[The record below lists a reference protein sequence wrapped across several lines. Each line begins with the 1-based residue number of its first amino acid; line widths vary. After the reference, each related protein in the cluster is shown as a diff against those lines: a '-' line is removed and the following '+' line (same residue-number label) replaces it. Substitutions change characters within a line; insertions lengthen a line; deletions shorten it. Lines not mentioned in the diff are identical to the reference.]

1 MKMRKLVFLLAFVPV
16 LVWAQAPP
24 DSPSPSEKGP
34 GDEGLNAPTRA
45 VLLANCPK
53 DMAAA
58 DWLRMME
65 KPVNR
70 SLYPIRLTQGM
81 LDTLDASKLDLQ
93 YQYVLVPNEAVPSG
107 SHAR

>member
-1 MKMRKLVFLLAFVPV
+1 MSYRYLAFMLAFVPV

-81 LDTLDASKLDLQ
+81 LDTLDAATLDIR
-93 YQYVLVPNEAVPSG
+93 YQYIMEPATDQK
-107 SHAR
+107 RK